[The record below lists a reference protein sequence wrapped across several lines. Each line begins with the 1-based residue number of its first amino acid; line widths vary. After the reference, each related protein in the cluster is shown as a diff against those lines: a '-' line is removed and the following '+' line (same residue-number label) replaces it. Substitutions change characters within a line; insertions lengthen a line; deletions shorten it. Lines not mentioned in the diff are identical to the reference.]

1 MDVGFVE
8 QGNTV
13 NCCINQINVFTAE
26 KVSEW
31 ENAEIHLF
39 YSAFQ
44 YSRKSFIE
52 KIANLLCKNQL
63 YKVIQSYFWQPMSN
77 NVLNMKGCISDL
89 LMTELIYIVRV

>member
-44 YSRKSFIE
+44 Y
-52 KIANLLCKNQL
+52 
-63 YKVIQSYFWQPMSN
+63 
-77 NVLNMKGCISDL
+77 
-89 LMTELIYIVRV
+89 